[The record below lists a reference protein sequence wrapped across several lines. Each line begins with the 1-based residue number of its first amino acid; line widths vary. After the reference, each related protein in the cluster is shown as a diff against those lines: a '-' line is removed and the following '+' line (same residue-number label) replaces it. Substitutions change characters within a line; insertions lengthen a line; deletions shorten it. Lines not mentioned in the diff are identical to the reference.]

1 MKFGG
6 SSVGDTERMKR
17 VAKRIADKQD
27 EGHRCVVVVSAMG
40 DTTDDLIDTAKQLNG
55 QPPAREMD
63 MLMTTGEQISV
74 ALLSIALHGIGRNAV
89 SYTGW
94 QAGFRTDETHGRAR
108 INEIDPRRVLASLER
123 EQIVIVAGF
132 QGMTVDGEITTLGR
146 GGSDTTA
153 VALAAAIQA
162 DVCEIYTDVDGIYST
177 DPRIVKTAR
186 KLKEISYDE
195 MLELA
200 NLGAA
205 VLHPRAV
212 EYAKRHQVKLV
223 VRSSFNHNEGTVVKE
238 EANMEQ
244 GVVVSGI
251 AYDKNVARVSILGV
265 PDVPGVLAQV
275 FGKLAE
281 EGVNVDIIVQ
291 SGVQNEQADFSF
303 TVSLDELDR
312 AKEVIKQIHKTLPY
326 REVTSEDNLV
336 KVSIVGAGMV
346 SHPGVAAQMFDVLS
360 QEGVSIKMV
369 STSEIKVSCVIESGD
384 LPSIIQALHTAYN
397 LDTTEQAFVGVR
409 ERDVLK
415 PFGCGSSPFFALQTE
430 FVAVFLRRYAVIF
443 LAMSKLANGG
453 TPETPYEIATAAV
466 RKPENIEAMKIVMEQ
481 KDTRM
486 KNYFQGPLTET
497 MKSKNEL
504 LKKLVLQA
512 YSKIIY
518 GQSPIEEFDTMV
530 ANWKKSGGD
539 QITKEVNDWYIS
551 ATKK

>member
-6 SSVGDTERMKR
+6 SSVGDTERMQR

-108 INEIDPRRVLASLER
+108 INEIDPYRVLDALER
-123 EQIVIVAGF
+123 DQIVIVAGF
-132 QGMTVDGEITTLGR
+132 QGMTQDGEITTLGR

-153 VALAAAIQA
+153 VALAAAISA

-186 KLKEISYDE
+186 KLQEISYDE

-200 NLGAA
+200 HLGAA

-212 EYAKRHQVKLV
+212 EYAKLHQVKLV

-312 AKEVIKQIHKTLPY
+312 AKEVIKQIHQTLPY

-336 KVSIVGAGMV
+336 KISIVGAGMV
-346 SHPGVAAQMFDVLS
+346 SHPGVAAQMFEVLS
-360 QEGVSIKMV
+360 KEGVSIKMV
-369 STSEIKVSCVIESGD
+369 STSEIKVSCVIESGN
-384 LPSIIQALHTAYN
+384 LPAIIQALHTAYN
-397 LDTTEQAFVGVR
+397 LDTTEQAFVGGPK
-409 ERDVLK
+409 D
-415 PFGCGSSPFFALQTE
+415 
-430 FVAVFLRRYAVIF
+430 RR
-443 LAMSKLANGG
+443 
-453 TPETPYEIATAAV
+453 
-466 RKPENIEAMKIVMEQ
+466 
-481 KDTRM
+481 
-486 KNYFQGPLTET
+486 
-497 MKSKNEL
+497 
-504 LKKLVLQA
+504 
-512 YSKIIY
+512 
-518 GQSPIEEFDTMV
+518 
-530 ANWKKSGGD
+530 
-539 QITKEVNDWYIS
+539 
-551 ATKK
+551 